1 MALAGRLPHP
11 PAFISGREALSI
23 LKAEGLGPLELT
35 RPAVTG
41 LSPSRPRRAVRGCL
55 SPQLSLGF
63 PLTQARKWAAICP
76 RRRALC
82 PG

>member
-23 LKAEGLGPLELT
+23 LKAEGLGPLQLT

-41 LSPSRPRRAVRGCL
+41 LSPSRPRRAV
-55 SPQLSLGF
+55 
-63 PLTQARKWAAICP
+63 
-76 RRRALC
+76 
-82 PG
+82 